1 MPMLCPSIPI
11 DKNKKGGRNYDSSK
25 LTDFKKICL
34 ISNDDTSKPNQ
45 QTDLTELRRG
55 SLLASSL
62 LTIPGFVPT
71 ILSPAPAPAP
81 APAPTVNTEDLS
93 GDILGDLNGITFYVI
108 YSRQVNAFGVEL
120 AADYTYINNIYGNNP
135 PPPTP
140 PDPPTAITPY
150 GNDHATLA
158 IRKGLATSIGTAT
171 PFVTGTKRPDVIA
184 ALNVALGNTENPR
197 DHRFTLSD
205 AAGNHRLVA
214 SLTDDG
220 KLRLGISRITF
231 VSNPDPT
238 KADIEVLVP
247 RTAALPGLNE
257 HVGIFFGSADNGS
270 TKLGVTSGERNGVT
284 GGALL
289 IIPGQSS
296 ATALF
301 KIGG

>member
-1 MPMLCPSIPI
+1 
-11 DKNKKGGRNYDSSK
+11 
-25 LTDFKKICL
+25 
-34 ISNDDTSKPNQ
+34 
-45 QTDLTELRRG
+45 
-55 SLLASSL
+55 LLASSL

-71 ILSPAPAPAP
+71 ILSPAPAP
-81 APAPTVNTEDLS
+81 TVNTEDLS
-93 GDILGDLNGITFYVI
+93 GDIIGDLNGITFYVI
-108 YSRQVNAFGVEL
+108 YSRQVDGGGNEL
-120 AADYTYINNIYGNNP
+120 TPDYTYINNIYGVNP
-135 PPPTP
+135 T
-140 PDPPTAITPY
+140 TAYDNSRGETKKR
-150 GNDHATLA
+150 GNVD
-158 IRKGLATSIGTAT
+158 SIGTAT

-184 ALNVALGNTENPR
+184 ALNVVLGSITDPR

-238 KADIEVLVP
+238 EADIEVLVP
-247 RTAALPGLNE
+247 RTAALPGINE
-257 HVGIFFGSADNGS
+257 HVGIFFGTANNGS
-270 TKLGVTSGERNGVT
+270 TKLGVTDGARDGVT

-289 IIPGQSS
+289 ITPGQSS

>member
-1 MPMLCPSIPI
+1 MLCPSIPI

-45 QTDLTELRRG
+45 QTDLIELRRG

-81 APAPTVNTEDLS
+81 APTVNTEDLS
-93 GDILGDLNGITFYVI
+93 GDLLGDLNGITFYII
-108 YSRQVNAFGVEL
+108 YFDSS
-120 AADYTYINNIYGNNP
+120 DYTYINNIYGNNP
-135 PPPTP
+135 SPPTP
-140 PDPPTAITPY
+140 ITPY
-150 GNDHATLA
+150 DNSHGEIYKIGNVD
-158 IRKGLATSIGTAT
+158 SIGTAT
-171 PFVTGTKRPDVIA
+171 PFVTGTKRPDVVA
-184 ALNVALGNTENPR
+184 ALNVRLGNTTGSQ
-197 DHRFTLSD
+197 DHRFILSD
-205 AAGNHRLVA
+205 AEGIHRLVA

-231 VSNPDPT
+231 VSNPDPA
-238 KADIEVLVP
+238 KEDIEVLVP
-247 RTAALPGLNE
+247 RTAALPSNLQI
-257 HVGIFFGSADNGS
+257 GIFFGTAPNGS
-270 TKLGVTSGERNGVT
+270 TKLGVTSGARNGVT

>member
-1 MPMLCPSIPI
+1 MLCPSIPI

-45 QTDLTELRRG
+45 QTDLIELRRG

-71 ILSPAPAPAP
+71 MLAPAPAP
-81 APAPTVNTEDLS
+81 APAPPPTVNTEDLT
-93 GDILGDLNGITFYVI
+93 GDIIGDLNGITFYVI
-108 YSRQVNAFGVEL
+108 KSRQLDSYGGEL
-120 AADYTYINNIYGNNP
+120 AADYTYINNIYGELP
-135 PPPTP
+135 SPT
-140 PDPPTAITPY
+140 TGIITPY
-150 GNDHATLA
+150 GNGRATPE
-158 IRKGLATSIGTAT
+158 IRRGLATSIGTAT
-171 PFVTGTKRPDVIA
+171 PFVTGTKRPDVVA
-184 ALNVALGNTENPR
+184 ALNVALGNNEDPR

>member
-45 QTDLTELRRG
+45 QTDLIELRRG

-71 ILSPAPAPAP
+71 ILSPAPPP
-81 APAPTVNTEDLS
+81 NVNTDDLPD
-93 GDILGDLNGITFYVI
+93 DILGDLNGITFYVI
-108 YSRQVNAFGVEL
+108 YSESS
-120 AADYTYINNIYGNNP
+120 DYTYINNIYGNNP
-135 PPPTP
+135 SPPTP
-140 PDPPTAITPY
+140 ITPFGNSY
-150 GNDHATLA
+150 GESTKIGNVD
-158 IRKGLATSIGTAT
+158 SIGTAT

-184 ALNVALGNTENPR
+184 ALNVRLGNTTGTQ
-197 DHRFTLSD
+197 DHRFTIPGT
-205 AAGNHRLVA
+205 AGIHRLVA
-214 SLTDDG
+214 SLTNDG

-231 VSNPDPT
+231 VPNPDPT
-238 KADIEVLVP
+238 KPDIEVLVP
-247 RTAALPGLNE
+247 RTAGLPSDLQI
-257 HVGIFFGSADNGS
+257 GIFFGTAPNGS
-270 TKLGVTSGERNGVT
+270 TKLGVTAGARNGVT

-289 IIPGQSS
+289 IITGQSS

>member
-1 MPMLCPSIPI
+1 MLCPSIPI

-45 QTDLTELRRG
+45 QTDLIELRRG

-81 APAPTVNTEDLS
+81 APTVNTEDLS
-93 GDILGDLNGITFYVI
+93 DDLLGDLNGITFYVI
-108 YSRQVNAFGVEL
+108 YSKKVNSETGAD
-120 AADYTYINNIYGNNP
+120 AAPDYTYINNIYGNNP
-135 PPPTP
+135 APPIPPAPPTP
-140 PDPPTAITPY
+140 ITAF
-150 GNDHATLA
+150 GNSRGEANK
-158 IRKGLATSIGTAT
+158 KGNADSIGTST
-171 PFVTGTKRPDVIA
+171 PFVTGTKRPDVVA
-184 ALNVALGNTENPR
+184 ALNVRLGNTTGSQ

-205 AAGNHRLVA
+205 AEGNHRLVA

-220 KLRLGISRITF
+220 KLRLSISRITF
-231 VSNPDPT
+231 VANPDPT
-238 KADIEVLVP
+238 KEEIEVLVP
-247 RTAALPGLNE
+247 RTAVLPGLNE

-270 TKLGVTSGERNGVT
+270 TKLGVTAGARNGVT

>member
-1 MPMLCPSIPI
+1 MLCPSIPI

-45 QTDLTELRRG
+45 QTDLIELRRG

-81 APAPTVNTEDLS
+81 APTVNTEDLS
-93 GDILGDLNGITFYVI
+93 GDLLNDLNGITFYVI
-108 YSRQVNAFGVEL
+108 YSDTS
-120 AADYTYINNIYGNNP
+120 DYTYINNIYGNNP
-135 PPPTP
+135 
-140 PDPPTAITPY
+140 DPPFTITAF
-150 GNDHATLA
+150 GNSRGEAKK
-158 IRKGLATSIGTAT
+158 KGNTDSIGTAT
-171 PFVTGTKRPDVIA
+171 PFVTGTKRPDVVA
-184 ALNVALGNTENPR
+184 ALNERLGNTTGTQ
-197 DHRFTLSD
+197 DHRFTIPGT
-205 AAGNHRLVA
+205 AGNNRLVA

-220 KLRLGISRITF
+220 KLRLGISQITF
-231 VSNPDPT
+231 VPDPDPT

-247 RTAALPGLNE
+247 RTAALSSDLQI
-257 HVGIFFGSADNGS
+257 GIFFGTAPNGS
-270 TKLGVTSGERNGVT
+270 TKLGVTSGARNGVT

-289 IIPGQSS
+289 IITGQSS
-296 ATALF
+296 ATAPF